1 MKVSRAI
8 VCPDRRP
15 GSEKA
20 VLIGMRWEQN
30 VQRNGRLNEDVTN
43 GEPCGRADLS
53 ALPALSQAGG
63 FDQVDAEAA
72 ALITVSARYWTSR
85 ATCLSDSRS
94 LSARLPS
101 RETRRNTLCPSPTP
115 ALAAAIQPPPRD
127 VRDPITA
134 LVGHCRK
141 RSGRLRWRTAKL
153 PGMGSE
159 EKSAPTRPF
168 YQKYQKSSRQQPSGF

>member
-1 MKVSRAI
+1 LSHDRKMKVSRAI

-63 FDQVDAEAA
+63 FDQVDAKAA
-72 ALITVSARYWTSR
+72 ALITASAEHWTSQ

-94 LSARLPS
+94 LSAPAVARGLAEHSLTFSHTPAPVAAIPPPSLPCPPIRQCSKSASVADTTRLHAD
-101 RETRRNTLCPSPTP
+101 TRRTGTVSFHH
-115 ALAAAIQPPPRD
+115 
-127 VRDPITA
+127 
-134 LVGHCRK
+134 G
-141 RSGRLRWRTAKL
+141 
-153 PGMGSE
+153 
-159 EKSAPTRPF
+159 
-168 YQKYQKSSRQQPSGF
+168 

>member
-20 VLIGMRWEQN
+20 VLIGMRREQN

-43 GEPCGRADLS
+43 GEPCGRADPS

-94 LSARLPS
+94 LSAPAVARDSAKHSLPFPH
-101 RETRRNTLCPSPTP
+101 T
-115 ALAAAIQPPPRD
+115 
-127 VRDPITA
+127 
-134 LVGHCRK
+134 G
-141 RSGRLRWRTAKL
+141 
-153 PGMGSE
+153 
-159 EKSAPTRPF
+159 
-168 YQKYQKSSRQQPSGF
+168 PSGGNSAATA